1 MTFLPNIAILMPWW
15 QDVEL
20 RHLSIPLS
28 INDSTKEELQL
39 YDIKCHNKLEKGDI
53 LEEKRRF
60 SLEEKNIMFFMK
72 Q

>member
-1 MTFLPNIAILMPWW
+1 MVAFCSYIPEKQYSPHCWTF
-15 QDVEL
+15 
-20 RHLSIPLS
+20 
-28 INDSTKEELQL
+28 
-39 YDIKCHNKLEKGDI
+39 IKCHNKLEKGDI